1 MPYYTRHVRGP
12 DTVHSF
18 RSESN
23 KLFLEDHVQTEII
36 RPAFDFFRNLNDQQL
51 LQPRVQASHTSSE
64 TR

>member
-36 RPAFDFFRNLNDQQL
+36 RPAFDFFRNLND
-51 LQPRVQASHTSSE
+51 RSATS
-64 TR
+64 TAPCTGIAYKF